1 MYIVVVGLVLDLGF
15 MLVWFSFML
24 VVGSMPGEKL
34 QISLARSAVP

>member
-24 VVGSMPGEKL
+24 VVGNMPGEKL
-34 QISLARSAVP
+34 QISLDRSAVP